1 MDLII
6 TIMDWLG
13 YGVNSDI
20 RLLIVMND
28 SIRFVN

>member
-6 TIMDWLG
+6 IIMDGLG
-13 YGVNSDI
+13 YGVNRDI